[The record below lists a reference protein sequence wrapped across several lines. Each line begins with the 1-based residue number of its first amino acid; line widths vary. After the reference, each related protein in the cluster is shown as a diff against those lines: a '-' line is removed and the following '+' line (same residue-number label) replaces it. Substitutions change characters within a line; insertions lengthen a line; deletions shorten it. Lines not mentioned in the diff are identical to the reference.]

1 VIGIIRRDRGA
12 SALIYTTRSCGETR
26 SLFFCQ
32 NRSEQNSLAV
42 LGCAGMPATRR
53 TRGTSAYL
61 NNTRGVATT
70 GKMCAADVAVGPERT
85 PAAPPRERISADG
98 DHAKAGDLVM
108 FERFTPPDGGTEV
121 ENGSGTVLFDED
133 RSSMRTNHTGQSG
146 PRTELLELLD
156 WLRRLRRRQRFLGFK
171 ESDLTYLYDIP
182 VWVVDN
188 CAGVCEMHALF
199 YFLLQESPPHLAI
212 SCHLRHLRR
221 RREQRREWRSDRDD
235 RHRQTP
241 RAQLPPNDITSVDRK
256 VC

>member
-98 DHAKAGDLVM
+98 DRAKAGDLVM

-133 RSSMRTNHTGQSG
+133 RSSMRGVWIE
-146 PRTELLELLD
+146 TEPH
-156 WLRRLRRRQRFLGFK
+156 RA
-171 ESDLTYLYDIP
+171 
-182 VWVVDN
+182 VWPTHRA
-188 CAGVCEMHALF
+188 AGVAG
-199 YFLLQESPPHLAI
+199 LAAQTAAAAEI
-212 SCHLRHLRR
+212 SGIQGERLDVPLRHPCLGGR
-221 RREQRREWRSDRDD
+221 
-235 RHRQTP
+235 
-241 RAQLPPNDITSVDRK
+241 
-256 VC
+256 